1 MENLTRLIDQAIHS
15 NDYDALA
22 TVFSPHAA
30 AASSASPTIPTW
42 HAVGQGEKRS
52 LAAYLIRAVVS
63 SPTFLPAGFERTEPV
78 LLAALNHLPASGVD
92 QAGDNRLR
100 QMLFEYKLRNDE
112 YVEAARI
119 LGGMR
124 MDPEPGTPYYL
135 PPEERADVYV
145 KIAECFLEEDEIAE
159 ADAAVN
165 RAGAVVSQIPRD
177 EVGDDGESGG
187 NNSSSTSKHRALL
200 LRYKSTYARVLDAN
214 RKFLAAAQRY
224 HELSEPSPDI
234 DADESIQMLGRAA
247 TCAILAPSGPQRQRI
262 LGQIYKDDR
271 LRQLDSLP
279 DFATHAT
286 LLTKMYRHQII
297 KPNELTDFEKSLAE
311 HQKATMGDG
320 LTIMERG
327 VVEHNMIA
335 VSILYRTVY
344 LEDLARILG
353 VSTAKAEK
361 IAATMIMDGSLKGSM
376 DQADGLLEFE
386 VEETPDVAWD
396 RSIETFCVE
405 LNHVTDAI
413 KSASVSSAT

>member
-1 MENLTRLIDQAIHS
+1 MENLTRLIDQAIQA
-15 NDYDALA
+15 NDYDALS
-22 TVFSPHAA
+22 TMFSPHAA
-30 AASSASPTIPTW
+30 AAPAVATSTW

-52 LAAYLIRAVVS
+52 LAAYLIRAVVN

-78 LLAALNHLPASGVD
+78 LLAALNHLPASGVE

-124 MDPEPGTPYYL
+124 MDPDPGTPYYL

-165 RAGAVVSQIPRD
+165 RAGSVVSQIPRD
-177 EVGDDGESGG
+177 EGGDDGEAG
-187 NNSSSTSKHRALL
+187 STVAGKHRALL

-224 HELSEPSPDI
+224 HELSEPSPDV

-286 LLTKMYRHQII
+286 LLTKMYRHQIV
-297 KPNELTDFEKSLAE
+297 KPSELTDFEKSLAE
-311 HQKATMGDG
+311 HQRATMGDG

-386 VEETPDVAWD
+386 TDETPDVAWD
-396 RSIETFCVE
+396 RSIESFCVE

-413 KSASVSSAT
+413 KAASAAAPAAAVS